1 MLYSSAARIKDVGPD
16 RACAEW
22 LLRCGAVVKWHGKG
36 NFIRDEII
44 IFQSFALLPIRP
56 LISIILLLFRKG
68 NQRLQLAARW
78 KLSNSE
84 NRISRRHR
92 FSNNGSWLYTF

>member
-44 IFQSFALLPIRP
+44 IFQTFALFGRWSYYYLEKTIKDYNSLPV
-56 LISIILLLFRKG
+56 G
-68 NQRLQLAARW
+68 NYRSLKIESVDATDSAIMEAGFTHF
-78 KLSNSE
+78 K
-84 NRISRRHR
+84 
-92 FSNNGSWLYTF
+92 

>member
-1 MLYSSAARIKDVGPD
+1 M
-16 RACAEW
+16 
-22 LLRCGAVVKWHGKG
+22 RCGAVVKWHGKG
-36 NFIRDEII
+36 NFIGDELI
-44 IFQSFALLPIRP
+44 IFQTFTLFVPIRAM
-56 LISIILLLFRKG
+56 IIIILLLFRKG

-92 FSNNGSWLYTF
+92 FGNNGNWLYTFQVSSEIVNR